1 MGCLMCL
8 GAAPIHSSVPQLRYV
23 KYDGTYT
30 SIDTS
35 MLWQTIGSWEFSP
48 LGVGVAYQWLFVLYS
63 SAVLLAGFAFMTAF
77 LHRDDPKHRAASV
90 YQCICTLACDP
101 KITAARQALH
111 QWKAKVLALVSYAPP
126 SNLKPPGTR
135 VPVWRSALFYIF
147 HLPVLMVAS
156 LPAIGFVSLFL
167 TAHCFDLV
175 RDRSWRR
182 MSQRVPPL

>member
-1 MGCLMCL
+1 MCL

-90 YQCICTLACDP
+90 YRCIRVLACDP
-101 KITAARQALH
+101 DVEAARQALK
-111 QWKAKVLALVSYAPP
+111 QWKGGVFGSISPAPAV
-126 SNLKPPGTR
+126 NLEPPQVH
-135 VPVWRSALFYIF
+135 VPVWRRSLFYIF
-147 HLPVLMVAS
+147 HLPVLVVAS
-156 LPAIGFVSLFL
+156 LPAIGFVRLHL
-167 TAHCFDLV
+167 NA
-175 RDRSWRR
+175 
-182 MSQRVPPL
+182 QAQ